1 MGEESNGA
9 GFLEAHDETQV
20 LDDVPNRKVLFSSG
34 DVEQEECPFDVEVQS
49 ALISLEADWFWETDA
64 NLRLIRLTDGFR
76 RATKVDPLTLIGKAR
91 LDMLR
96 IAGNNGEAD
105 RAHWVR
111 VNDRLPFHNHI
122 FELHRPR
129 RDPIWIAVS
138 GIPQFDE
145 AGTFTGYRGLGHR
158 ADNAFRIARELAE
171 ANQHIS
177 LRESHERALRDKLS
191 GEGHFER
198 LLAGLDVTREA
209 FSCFDEEDR
218 LVLYNQAMVK
228 MYPGLEHVIRP
239 GVSIEVL
246 LDAVLE
252 RKLWVIDG
260 DSEDFKRHFIEERR
274 NPGERENIIAFTDGR
289 YVLHREMRMEDGG
302 TVCICTDITEL
313 KRHEVALE
321 KARQEAEAARSR
333 LQSAID
339 ALDDGFVLWDSD
351 DRLVACNEAF
361 RNGLG
366 RSEILQPGVPLD
378 EVLAE
383 LKRTGV
389 LGDSKLLHEHAGN
402 KKEELGQNIIF
413 ELPDGRYMLRRDQ
426 LTEQGDRV
434 GIRSDI
440 TDRMR
445 REEELARAK
454 EEAELA
460 FSDLRRSIDSLRM
473 GVIVMESD
481 MTASIVNRT
490 YRELWGYGDDEQ
502 LSGKHAGELMERSRA
517 RGLYDPVESAAWES
531 YKAQRLDEIR
541 VGEMAP
547 REVTRPD
554 GRTMLFAITRLSRGR
569 RMLTYYEITNLKR
582 READL
587 AAVLEQ
593 SKLAQAVLDELPSP
607 IFVKDEEL
615 NFVLANKAFA
625 NIHGLEPAAIVGRQA
640 REVVGAENA
649 ELFEESE
656 RNVLET
662 GEEYRV
668 EEDFEETGTGQTRI
682 VRKNRISALSGK
694 QYLAC
699 TIFDVSD
706 LKRRERDAEEARRQ
720 LAHVINTLPAGVV
733 IYDRDDRFVLANDV
747 IHQALPGL
755 VPALEAGRPLR
766 DAIVAAHDNGY
777 FRNSGDPEIDAIYDT
792 DRETWIERY
801 CELFKS
807 RRRVYERR
815 HPDGRWYKVFDTRT
829 DDGTFVGVR
838 VDITEIREREE
849 QLRVSMRENEI
860 FRNLVDNV
868 PVAIYAKKDD
878 LRLAYVNRGW
888 TDLTGVDAE
897 DAVGKTDIEIFGE
910 SGVAFTDSDKYVLET
925 GERQEIEEQRL
936 DRLGQ
941 LHYQIARKDI
951 LEASDGSVY
960 LIGSTTDVTEMKRR
974 EEELREAQEKAVAAD
989 QAKSEFLANMSH
1001 EIRTPMNGVLGMAEL
1016 LVKTELNSKQ
1026 KTFAE
1031 IILKSG
1037 NALLNIIN
1045 DILDFSKIDAGQL
1058 TLDPQP
1064 FNLAEAVEDVATLF
1078 SSRAKEK
1085 DLELIVR
1092 VAPALPEAVV
1102 GDIGRFRQIITNLVG
1117 NAVKF
1122 TESGHVLID
1131 INGRA
1136 ENGNVLLEARI
1147 EDTGIGIPQDKL
1159 DLVFEKFSQVDASS
1173 TRRHEG
1179 TGLGLAITSRLVALM
1194 DGEIGVSSTEGE
1206 GSTFWFTLQLPMAQ
1220 GSAKPNIAPSDVSGA
1235 RVLVVDDNETNRTI
1249 LAEQMAHWGFDA
1261 CAASSG
1267 DEGLAVLKAAAELGV
1282 KVDCVI
1288 LDYQMPGMTGGEVAR
1303 LIRDDASIADT
1314 PIILLTSV
1322 DQSPSLGMANDL
1334 AIDTQL
1340 IKPARGSS
1348 LLRALVSAIQRA
1360 RYSSGETECAQQ
1372 APTIAEQVQENLPE
1386 AGEKAQTPDVT
1397 DKVARAD
1404 EPTREQ
1410 AVYGADI
1417 LVAEDNE
1424 VNQLVFTQILGE
1436 SGLSFEIVNNGRE
1449 ALEAFQKLNPRIIL
1463 MDVSMPEL
1471 NGLEATKAIRQTGPA
1486 GQEVPIIGVTA
1497 HALKGDREKC
1507 LEAGMDDYLSKPISP
1522 KALIEKINRWSREE
1536 VQDERRARQ
1545 G

>member
-1 MGEESNGA
+1 M
-9 GFLEAHDETQV
+9 EAHEHEQGPEH
-20 LDDVPNRKVLFSSG
+20 VPDRGIPFSSR
-34 DVEQEECPFDVEVQS
+34 DVEREDCPFDVEVQS
-49 ALISLEADWFWETDA
+49 ALISLEADWFWETDSE
-64 NLRLIRLTDGFR
+64 LRVTRLTDGFQ
-76 RATKVDPLTLIGKAR
+76 RATEVDPQTLIGKAR

-96 IAGNNGEAD
+96 GAGNNREAD
-105 RAHWVR
+105 RAHWGR
-111 VNDRLPFHNHI
+111 VKERLPFHNHI
-122 FELHRPR
+122 LELHRPGK
-129 RDPIWIAVS
+129 DPLWIAVS

-145 AGTFTGYRGLGHR
+145 AGDFAGYRGLGHR
-158 ADNAFRIARELAE
+158 ADNSLRIARELAE

-209 FSCFDEEDR
+209 FSCYDADNR

-228 MYPGLEHVIRP
+228 MFPGLEHIIRP
-239 GVSIEVL
+239 GVRLETL

-252 RKLWVIDG
+252 RQMWVVQGDG
-260 DSEDFKRHFIEERR
+260 ETFKKHFVEERR
-274 NPGERENIIAFTDGR
+274 KPGERESILAFTDGR
-289 YVLHREMRMEDGG
+289 YVLHREMHMEDGG

-313 KRHEVALE
+313 KRHEAALE
-321 KARQEAEAARSR
+321 KARHEAEAARSR

-339 ALDDGFVLWDSD
+339 ALDDGFVLWDD
-351 DRLVACNEAF
+351 KDRLVACNKAF

-366 RSEILQPGVPLD
+366 RSDILQPGVSLSAVV
-378 EVLAE
+378 EE
-383 LKRTGV
+383 LERTGV
-389 LGDSKLLHEHAGN
+389 LGDISVLHEHAGN
-402 KKEELGQNIIF
+402 KAEELGQNIVF
-413 ELPDGRYMLRRDQ
+413 KLPDGRYMLRRDQ

-434 GIRSDI
+434 GIRSDV

-481 MTASIVNRT
+481 LTASIVNRT
-490 YRELWGYGDDEQ
+490 YRELWGYGEDEQ
-502 LSGKHAGELMERSRA
+502 LSGTYAGDLMEHSRK
-517 RGLYDPVESAAWES
+517 RGLYDPVEAANWED
-531 YKAQRLDEIR
+531 YKNQRLDEIR

-554 GRTMLFAITRLSRGR
+554 GRTMLFSITRLSRGR

-587 AAVLEQ
+587 ASALEQ

-607 IFVKDEEL
+607 IFVKDENL
-615 NFVLANKAFA
+615 KFVLANKAFA
-625 NIHGLEPAAIVGRQA
+625 HIHGMEPAAIVGRQA
-640 REVVGAENA
+640 AEVVGARNA
-649 ELFEESE
+649 KLFEPSE
-656 RNVLET
+656 QEVLAT
-662 GEEYRV
+662 GTEYRV
-668 EEDFEETGTGQTRI
+668 EEDFEEDFEETGMGQTRI
-682 VRKNRISALSGK
+682 VRKNRVSSFSGK
-694 QYLAC
+694 HYLAC

-706 LKRRERDAEEARRQ
+706 LKQRERDAEEARRQ
-720 LAHVINTLPAGVV
+720 LAYVINSLPAGVV

-747 IHQALPGL
+747 IHTALPGL
-755 VPALEAGRPLR
+755 VPTLQPGLPLR
-766 DAIVAAHDNGY
+766 DAISAAHANGY
-777 FRNSGDPEIDAIYDT
+777 FRNSGDPEIDAIYDA
-792 DRETWIERY
+792 DRESWIERY
-801 CELFKS
+801 CRLFHEK
-807 RRRVYERR
+807 RRVYERQ

-838 VDITEIREREE
+838 VDITEIKEREE
-849 QLRVSMRENEI
+849 QLKDSMRENEI

-888 TDLTGVDAE
+888 SDLTGIPAE
-897 DAVGKTDIEIFGE
+897 QAIGKTDIEVFGDT
-910 SGVAFTDSDKYVLET
+910 GIAFTESDRHVLES
-925 GERQEIEEQRL
+925 GERQEIEEERL
-936 DRLGQ
+936 DHNGVLR
-941 LHYQIARKDI
+941 HQIARKDI
-951 LEASDGSVY
+951 LQASDGSVY

-974 EEELREAQEKAVAAD
+974 EEELREAQEQAVAAD

-1026 KTFAE
+1026 RTFAE

-1058 TLDPQP
+1058 KLDAQP

-1136 ENGNVLLEARI
+1136 EDGEVFLEARI
-1147 EDTGIGIPQDKL
+1147 EDTGIGIPSDKL
-1159 DLVFEKFSQVDASS
+1159 ELVFDKFSQVDASS

-1194 DGEIGVSSTEGE
+1194 NGEIGVSSTEGE
-1206 GSTFWFTLQLPMAQ
+1206 GSTFWFTMKLPMAK
-1220 GSAKPNIAPSDVSGA
+1220 GCTKPNIAPSDISGS
-1235 RVLVVDDNETNRTI
+1235 RVLVIDDNETNRTI
-1249 LAEQMAHWGFDA
+1249 LSEQMAHWGFDA

-1267 DEGLAVLKAAAELGV
+1267 DEGVAVLRAAAELGV

-1288 LDYQMPGMTGGEVAR
+1288 LDYQMPGMNGGEVAR
-1303 LIRDDASIADT
+1303 CIREDASIADT

-1322 DQSPSLGMANDL
+1322 DQSPSLSMASDL

-1340 IKPARGSS
+1340 IKPARGGS

-1360 RYSSGETECAQQ
+1360 RHVAGEFS
-1372 APTIAEQVQENLPE
+1372 LPE
-1386 AGEKAQTPDVT
+1386 PDITPIEVQPEPHPKVQTVEAGAVTCASVKEKADGEASQHGV
-1397 DKVARAD
+1397 
-1404 EPTREQ
+1404 
-1410 AVYGADI
+1410 DI

-1424 VNQLVFTQILGE
+1424 VNQLVFTQILSE
-1436 SGLSFEIVNNGRE
+1436 SGFGFEIVNNGRE
-1449 ALEAFQKLNPRIIL
+1449 ALEAFQKLNPRLIL

-1471 NGLEATKAIRQTGPA
+1471 NGLEATKAIRNTGPEGKA
-1486 GQEVPIIGVTA
+1486 VPIIGVTA

-1507 LEAGMDDYLSKPISP
+1507 LESGMNDYLSKPISP
-1522 KALIEKINRWSREE
+1522 KALVDKINRWAEE
-1536 VQDERRARQ
+1536 NHQPALQSQR